1 VYREFENF
9 RFSHLEAKF
18 LSRNVRRVIY
28 RGTQKFLGQ
37 ETNASNKTSEKK
49 KNLEFKQ
56 STWHSGELIQKYTHT
71 QREISNARR
80 HTYMY
85 F

>member
-1 VYREFENF
+1 MEPEQGHGVYENFRRPKYGLNTHLCTEFENF

-37 ETNASNKTSEKK
+37 ETGKYIYIQKYTNASNITSEKK
-49 KNLEFKQ
+49 
-56 STWHSGELIQKYTHT
+56 T
-71 QREISNARR
+71 
-80 HTYMY
+80 
-85 F
+85 